1 MPLIPI
7 IIAIFGGAIGGGG
20 VFYGRDQ
27 YKKRMNEKAEFE
39 KRLKEM
45 EARLKDLIDRLGKKD
60 KQVRDLCDEIEQM
73 RRGNAA

>member
-7 IIAIFGGAIGGGG
+7 IIAILGGAIGGGG

-27 YKKRMNEKAEFE
+27 HKKRMNEKAEFE

-45 EARLKDLIDRLGKKD
+45 EAQLRDLTDRLGKKD
-60 KQVRDLCDEIEQM
+60 KQVRDLCHRIEQM
-73 RRGNAA
+73 RRGQAA